1 MNPKSLP
8 KPVLAASFALLAGL
22 SLRSW
27 AQNAPQT
34 PVFVP
39 PPGLG
44 IPVISQPAASSAN
57 TAPAPQPDDSP
68 APKPAEM
75 PAAKTAAI
83 STPSAE
89 TAAAPKAV
97 LDLISSLSKF
107 DQEGRDPAHKLGFEL
122 PESSVNDYIAYVL
135 RTRPRPG
142 VHKLRVSLQPR
153 NQIAFEAEVDFTAV
167 AEWLSWTPP
176 DALKSMLTGHQTVR
190 LNLEFESRNGAV
202 TLKWKDAFG
211 PGNQPVPS
219 AILTTVLKSL
229 GAHQPEGF
237 DTTKPIPL
245 PYGLKRIW
253 TDKQSL
259 GGET

>member
-1 MNPKSLP
+1 MKPKSLP
-8 KPVLAASFALLAGL
+8 KPVLAAAFALLAGL
-22 SLRSW
+22 SVLSW
-27 AQNAPQT
+27 AQNPQT

-44 IPVISQPAASSAN
+44 IPVISQPAAS
-57 TAPAPQPDDSP
+57 PA
-68 APKPAEM
+68 KPA
-75 PAAKTAAI
+75 AAAIAAAI
-83 STPSAE
+83 STPAAE
-89 TAAAPKAV
+89 TTAAPKAV

-153 NQIAFEAEVDFTAV
+153 NQIAFEVEVDFTAI

-176 DALKSMLTGHQTVR
+176 DALKSMLTGRQTVR
-190 LNLEFESRNGAV
+190 LNLEFESRNGTV

-211 PGNQPVPS
+211 PGNLPVPS
-219 AILTTVLKSL
+219 AILNTVLQSL

-245 PYGLKRIW
+245 PYGLQRIW
-253 TDKQSL
+253 TDKQSV